1 MRSREPPT
9 WASSSSGES
18 ASGPRLWARLVAR
31 AYIGV
36 GSNIDRERSVNASLD
51 ALSAAYGELRL
62 SSVFESEA
70 VGFQGDPFYNLAV
83 GLDTVQSVGAL
94 AEVLRKIE
102 DDCARRR
109 DSPEFSSRT
118 LDLDLLTY
126 DDVVGVVDGV
136 QLPRREIT
144 ENAFVLCPLA
154 EIAGAEI
161 HPITRKSYADLWRHF
176 EMGQQ
181 QLRPVDFTW
190 HGVRISGPPA

>member
-1 MRSREPPT
+1 M
-9 WASSSSGES
+9 
-18 ASGPRLWARLVAR
+18 AR

-36 GSNIDRERSVNASLD
+36 GTNIDRERNVNASLD

-70 VGFQGDPFYNLAV
+70 VGFQGDPFFNLAV
-83 GLDTVQSVGAL
+83 GLDTFQSVGAL

-102 DDCARRR
+102 DDCERRR
-109 DSPEFSSRT
+109 DAPRFSPRT

-126 DDVVGVVDGV
+126 DDVVGVVDGIS
-136 QLPRREIT
+136 LPRTEIT

-161 HPITRKSYADLWRHF
+161 HPIAQKTYADLWRDF
-176 EMGQQ
+176 DMAGQE
-181 QLRPVDFTW
+181 LRPIEFIWD
-190 HGVRISGPPA
+190 G